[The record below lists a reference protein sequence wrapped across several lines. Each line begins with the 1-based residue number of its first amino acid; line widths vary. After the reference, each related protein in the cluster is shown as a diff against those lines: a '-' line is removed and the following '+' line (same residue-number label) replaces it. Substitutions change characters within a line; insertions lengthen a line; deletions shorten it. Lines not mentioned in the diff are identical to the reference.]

1 MAKNYKF
8 SLTTNGKYSKNIRLK
23 LHGLKMKTYSAKKE
37 EVERKWYLIDAKD
50 KIVGRLATE
59 VAIILMGKN
68 KPIYTS
74 HVDTGDNV
82 IIINAEKVSF
92 TGAKWEQKTYYHH
105 TDYPGG
111 LKSITAKKMLKEK
124 PESIL
129 GLAIKRMLPKNKLG
143 RAMFKKLKIYVSSEH
158 PHTAQKPEVL
168 EI

>member
-1 MAKNYKF
+1 MLF
-8 SLTTNGKYSKNIRLK
+8 RS
-23 LHGLKMKTYSAKKE
+23 
-37 EVERKWYLIDAKD
+37 
-50 KIVGRLATE
+50 
-59 VAIILMGKN
+59 
-68 KPIYTS
+68 
-74 HVDTGDNV
+74 
-82 IIINAEKVSF
+82 
-92 TGAKWEQKTYYHH
+92 H